1 MIKPNGYDEARVSG
15 ERTQIRLGGHYC
27 VIKQVSEKKSSTG
40 KDMIVVLLDFDQNDD
55 QAGLFKARF
64 DGDDRDDKKWPF
76 AGSKYIMVN
85 DYNDPSKTSSSFKTF
100 CSVVEKCNNFEIKWG
115 DNWGAQ
121 FKGKKIGA
129 VYGNEE
135 SEYEGRRSMR
145 PIVRWWC
152 KLDAVEGAT
161 VPEDKLLPE
170 STAKPAASNSDGWEN
185 IAANIADEEIPF

>member
-1 MIKPNGYDEARVSG
+1 MQKPSGFDEARVSG

-27 VIKQVSEKKSSTG
+27 VIKQVTEKKSSTG

-55 QAGLFKARF
+55 QAGLFADRF
-64 DGDDRDDKKWPF
+64 NNDDRADKKWPF

-85 DYNDPSKTSSSFKTF
+85 DYNDSSKTSSAFKTF
-100 CSVVEKCNNFEIKWG
+100 CSIVEKCNNFQINWG
-115 DNWGAQ
+115 DDWGAQ

-145 PIVRWWC
+145 PIIRWWC
-152 KLDAVEGAT
+152 KTDAVASAG
-161 VPEDKLLPE
+161 VPEDKLLPGSLPQP
-170 STAKPAASNSDGWEN
+170 STAPAFKP
-185 IAANIADEEIPF
+185 IADDEIPF